1 MKIISVINNKGG
13 VGKTTSTHNVAS
25 GLANQ
30 GYSVGMIDFDPQA
43 NLTSAVKINEQKND
57 LRSCLLAK
65 KPLEKSDFSQ
75 TSRENLYILPNNQ
88 DTNSKIFSQFEVFEQ
103 TSILKSILKNDLF
116 DFLLVDTPPN
126 LDLQTYNAI
135 VASTHL
141 LIPVELEVFS
151 ISGLQN
157 IFERIEQI
165 TSGGFS
171 KVEILG
177 VFVTQL
183 DRRQS
188 LNSLAQQ
195 KLEKDYKKYLLK
207 SIIRVNSEFKKAQAS
222 KQDIW
227 QYGDRRGLMD
237 YQLLIDEV
245 LQKMK

>member
-13 VGKTTSTHNVAS
+13 VGKTTSTQNIAS
-25 GLANQ
+25 GLAES

-43 NLTSAVKINEQKND
+43 SLTSSVKIREIKND
-57 LRSCLLAK
+57 LRSALLARK
-65 KPLEKSDFSQ
+65 ALEKKDFSE
-75 TSRENLYILPNNQ
+75 TGRKNLYILPNKQ

-103 TSILKSILKNDLF
+103 TSILKNILKNDLF

-157 IFERIEQI
+157 IFERIQQI
-165 TSGGFS
+165 TDGGFS
-171 KVEILG
+171 KAEILG
-177 VFVTQL
+177 IFITQL

-188 LNSLAQQ
+188 LNNLAMQ
-195 KLEKDYKKYLLK
+195 KLKKDYKKYLLE
-207 SIIRVNSEFKKAQAS
+207 SVIRVNSEFKKAQAL
-222 KQDIW
+222 KEDIFE
-227 QYGDRRGLMD
+227 YGDKRGLTD
-237 YQLLIDEV
+237 YKSLIKEV
-245 LQKMK
+245 LEKI